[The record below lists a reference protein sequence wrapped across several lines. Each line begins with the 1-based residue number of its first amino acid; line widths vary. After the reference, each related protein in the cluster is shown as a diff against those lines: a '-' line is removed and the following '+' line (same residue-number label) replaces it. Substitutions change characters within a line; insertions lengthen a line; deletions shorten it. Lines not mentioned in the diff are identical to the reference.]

1 MMFFLTLYCGR
12 AEILIEDVSSVI
24 LLNTVHFPNWNMTL
38 SQKIALN
45 LCHFFLPVF
54 VSFFV
59 ISLSVRKYWLR
70 ELWIKKKDWGFFSPF
85 GTMLWAVSPSTAL
98 SPVSCTSQHSFLA
111 PSVTFAGWP
120 LAAEPSS
127 HFLGFMAPSALLG
140 SAHGAGLISTGT
152 RRSKLLPVEPRNP
165 AHSRMLQGPEEET
178 WR

>member
-45 LCHFFLPVF
+45 FCHFFLPVF

-70 ELWIKKKDWGFFSPF
+70 ELWIKKKDWGFFPLLEPCCGQSVLP
-85 GTMLWAVSPSTAL
+85 LPWALFHALPSTDFWHLQWLLGVGLWQL
-98 SPVSCTSQHSFLA
+98 SLPVISWGS
-111 PSVTFAGWP
+111 WP
-120 LAAEPSS
+120 PQLSW
-127 HFLGFMAPSALLG
+127 ALLMELG
-140 SAHGAGLISTGT
+140 WS
-152 RRSKLLPVEPRNP
+152 P
-165 AHSRMLQGPEEET
+165 QGQGGPSFCL
-178 WR
+178 